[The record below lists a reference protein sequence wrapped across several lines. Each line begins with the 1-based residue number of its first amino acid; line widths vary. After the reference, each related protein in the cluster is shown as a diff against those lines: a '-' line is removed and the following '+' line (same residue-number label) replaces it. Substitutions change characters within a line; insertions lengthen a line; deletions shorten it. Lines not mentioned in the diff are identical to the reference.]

1 MPVTVHF
8 SGDESQLT
16 AVMNKIIAQQE
27 RMERGFQKTSHA
39 AAPLEGHLMG
49 QVKAIAAMGAGL
61 LTVNTLMSSII
72 GKVKEKEA
80 LEAKAAGRAL
90 AQVNPQR
97 AFLDALGAPN
107 AVAQEASIKRLQDL
121 AARTKIPMGEVYTE
135 AALGLRLTGRDEART
150 SKLMELA
157 AQMEPGSAEDRE
169 AMLES
174 GIAIMKFKGVKDEKE
189 AMALADLIGDSM
201 GVVEPKKMVKQ
212 LTQAMARVK
221 GATAVEVGG
230 LVAALSQASGDKTG
244 KGLAEAV
251 EKIGG
256 SMEEQLPAQTRRD
269 PKTGKV
275 IRGIGVEGFGNQMEW
290 LRNAPPAQRERFF
303 AEAGIEGKFGQG
315 FRDLVTGAPGVAT
328 ESYQKFMAEAPGAA
342 AGWDKQAAL
351 LNRPF
356 SQKIG
361 AADRG
366 LTAMQEGLANTP
378 VGRGA
383 AIAGLFSFPK
393 LKETLGISGQFGVES
408 ILTDLQQKAQWYS
421 QPGQNP
427 EEFIKL
433 LKQRAYSMQGVGWV
447 QRQMALSGQ
456 PFPGVPE
463 SGQESMRQRVLARP
477 MSQQER
483 DLGATSEV
491 LLKMIPE
498 LTTLFKDLLEENKRT
513 NTLLEKAQA
522 TPSAAAVQENRN
534 QHGPGPAYGFWQTF
548 GFGTPAR

>member
-1 MPVTVHF
+1 MPITVQF

-16 AVMNKIIAQQE
+16 AAMNKIIAQQE
-27 RMERGFQKTSHA
+27 RVERGFHKTGKA
-39 AAPLEGHLMG
+39 AGSIEGYFWG
-49 QVKAIAAMGAGL
+49 QVKAIVAMGAGL
-61 LTVNTLMSSII
+61 LTVDTLMSSIL
-72 GKVKEKEA
+72 GKVKEKET

-97 AFLDALGAPN
+97 AYLDALGATSP
-107 AVAQEASIKRLQDL
+107 VAQEASIKRLQDQ
-121 AARTKIPMGEVYTE
+121 AARTKIPINAAYTE
-135 AALGLRLTGRDEART
+135 AALGLRLTNRDEDRT
-150 SKLMELA
+150 LKLMELA

-201 GVVEPKKMVKQ
+201 GVVEPKRMVKQ
-212 LTQAMARVK
+212 LSQAMANIK
-221 GATAVEVGG
+221 GATAVEAGG
-230 LVAALSQASGDKTG
+230 LMVALSQASGDKTG
-244 KGLAEAV
+244 KGLAEAG
-251 EKIGG
+251 EKIGTAL
-256 SMEEQLPAQTRRD
+256 EELLPAQTRRD

-275 IRGIGVEGFGNQMEW
+275 QRGIGVEGYGAQMEW

-315 FRDLVTGAPGVAT
+315 FRDLATGAPGVAT
-328 ESYQKFMAEAPGAA
+328 DAYRKFAAEAPGAA
-342 AGWDKQAAL
+342 AGWDQQVAL

-356 SQKIG
+356 TQKLG

-366 LTAMQEGLANTP
+366 LTAMQEDLANAP

-383 AIAGLFSFPK
+383 AIAGLFSLAK
-393 LKETLGISGQFGVES
+393 LKETMGISGQFGVES
-408 ILTDLQQKAQWYS
+408 IFTDLQNKAQWYS

-427 EEFIKL
+427 EEFTKL
-433 LKQRAYSMQGVGWV
+433 VKQRAYSMQGVGWV

-477 MSQQER
+477 MSQKEL

-498 LTTLFKDLLEENKRT
+498 LTTLFKELLEENKKG
-513 NTLLEKAQA
+513 NALAEKAQA

-548 GFGTPAR
+548 SFGTPAR